1 MAENTDVLVIG
12 AGPIGLINA
21 WGIQRLNP
29 SLNVVVLEKYEEYQ
43 RKHTLVMQPKHLEAI
58 MKATHSEDHPTLVD
72 LLKQLK
78 KDPHIRTSVLQ
89 EIFTK
94 LALAS
99 NVQIKTKSEVFKEKM
114 NETINAY
121 PNVSLIIGA
130 DGTHSVVSDS
140 LFPDGNQV
148 KYEFDFVLQLRFEIK
163 GEEKAPGIKTLKFY
177 QLMARK
183 GLIAN
188 EYNGSF
194 EKGKT
199 PVTMQ
204 MMISKADFMAL
215 QKATS
220 KNPLRPFA
228 TPKADQK
235 PPEVE
240 LPSHLQ
246 SFITRY
252 IRDKITDTVAAG
264 QELDRESITISVN
277 EAPATHAKHVV
288 NKRGDT
294 FVVLKGDSALG
305 LSYFKGLNAG
315 LEASAKFLSSIGS
328 SIKNSFRDKETL
340 AKQLDTYQSWFLND
354 FSPKKVKEV
363 GQYSFWQIRS
373 FMRAMEAVQ
382 FSKETSMADE
392 DDDLEPIITNYFKH
406 YTTDPLA
413 RLSTSQFRPFPHRDY
428 EPVKL
433 AQLEYIPLK
442 HTAKKIMKTFV
453 DYFKPYKSDQQIVQD
468 FKQPIVGLA
477 NVLLGIAKIAGGVFG
492 LNLWSF
498 VDGVFNVLRGAIEI
512 ATTPLTWLLKP
523 LTRGIATLI
532 HGGYKNIEEN
542 RGLHRLAQDGI
553 HQLNH
558 TNDRDLYNDQSIYK
572 LLAFCNDIHRKFDKS
587 VSRNQATALGA
598 DEYGC
603 YSEILTDKVLSREK
617 VHRYFSLFAPQQ
629 KQVETTQPERVLRN
643 VGG

>member
-21 WGIQRLNP
+21 WGMQRLNP
-29 SLNVVVLEKYEEYQ
+29 SLNIVVLEKYEEYQ
-43 RKHTLVMQPKHLEAI
+43 RKHTLVMQPEHLEAI
-58 MKATHSEDHPTLVD
+58 MKATHSEDHPTLVA

-89 EIFTK
+89 HTFAK
-94 LALAS
+94 LASES
-99 NVQIKTKSEVFKEKM
+99 NVQIRTKEVHKEDIKQIID
-114 NETINAY
+114 NEYRNA
-121 PNVSLIIGA
+121 SLIIGA

-140 LFPDGNQV
+140 LFPEGNQV

-163 GEEKAPGIKTLKFY
+163 GVEKAPGIKTQKFY

-204 MMISKADFMAL
+204 MMISKADFQAL

-220 KNPLRPFA
+220 KSPLRPFA
-228 TPKADQK
+228 TPRADQK
-235 PPEVE
+235 LPAVE
-240 LPSHLQ
+240 LPPHLK

-252 IRDKITDTVAAG
+252 INDKIADTVAAG
-264 QELDRESITISVN
+264 QELDPESITISVN
-277 EAPATHAKHVV
+277 EAPATHAKNVV
-288 NKRGDT
+288 NKRGRT

-340 AKQLDTYQSWFLND
+340 AKQLDNYQSWFLNE

-373 FMRAMEAVQ
+373 FMIAMEVAQ
-382 FSKETSMADE
+382 FSKETSMADD
-392 DDDLEPIITNYFKH
+392 DDDLEPIIANYFNH
-406 YTTDPLA
+406 YAKDPLA

-433 AQLEYIPLK
+433 AQLEYISLK
-442 HTAKKIMKTFV
+442 HTAKKIIKIFA
-453 DYFKPYKSDQQIVQD
+453 DYFKPYKSDAQLVQD

-477 NVLLGIAKIAGGVFG
+477 NVLLGIAKIVGGVFG
-492 LNLWSF
+492 LNFWSF
-498 VDGVFNVLRGAIEI
+498 ADGLFNVLRGAIEI

-523 LTRGIATLI
+523 ITRGITTLI
-532 HGGYKNIEEN
+532 HGGYKNIEDN
-542 RGLHRLAQDGI
+542 QGLQRLAQDGL
-553 HQLNH
+553 HQLSH
-558 TNDRDLYNDQSIYK
+558 TNDRDLQNDQSIYK
-572 LLAFCNDIHRKFDKS
+572 LVALSNDIHRKFDKS
-587 VSRNQATALGA
+587 VGRNQATALGA

-603 YSEILTDKVLSREK
+603 YSEILTDNVLSREK
-617 VHRYFSLFAPQQ
+617 LHRYFSLFAPQQ
-629 KQVETTQPERVLRN
+629 QVETSQPESVPRN